1 MQKTNLK
8 VCTPES
14 FKYDKVTRGRANRD
28 LLDGKECQQCINYYR
43 FLYFVCL
50 SFLKYNFEQTVPFI
64 ELKTKSVSI
73 C

>member
-8 VCTPES
+8 ACTPES

-43 FLYFVCL
+43 YIFFVYRFSNTIL
-50 SFLKYNFEQTVPFI
+50 NRQYLLN
-64 ELKTKSVSI
+64 
-73 C
+73 

>member
-8 VCTPES
+8 ACTPEN

-43 FLYFVCL
+43 YIFFVYRFSNTIL
-50 SFLKYNFEQTVPFI
+50 NRQYLLN
-64 ELKTKSVSI
+64 
-73 C
+73 